1 MSILLKNN
9 INFMKDYFMT
19 DKNLFPLQ
27 NLIYEIRGHRVM
39 LDNDLAKLYGVP
51 VKVLNQSIK
60 RNIERF
66 PEDFMFELTKQE
78 QLELVTNCDHLA
90 PLKFRPTLIKAFTE
104 EGVAMLSTVLRSQQA
119 IQMSIN
125 IMRAFVLMRDRVTQ
139 ITTTNQQ
146 IRELK
151 QMLMLHIDNT
161 DNRFGLHEDRIN
173 RIIRALNNLTQK
185 STPNRKI
192 GFNPDRK

>member
-1 MSILLKNN
+1 
-9 INFMKDYFMT
+9 MKDYFMT